1 MAVSPIIKPPGSEP
15 SAGPSLRMPKP
26 PEPTQPVGLLPSVE
40 ILRRGMLN
48 EADDPRQVDEMIA
61 QLNRLAAS
69 GMARLVQIGNTVFL
83 VSHFDQRG
91 QPLPPA
97 TAQVHVYTVENL
109 AALAQ
114 RFTAV
119 VNTFRQLGYKQLNTF
134 VLDPGMLRVL
144 QSVQRSTGVQA
155 QVKQDM
161 RMIGDE
167 MTPVYDIQ
175 VRL

>member
-1 MAVSPIIKPPGSEP
+1 
-15 SAGPSLRMPKP
+15 MPKP
-26 PEPTQPVGLLPSVE
+26 QQPAEPAGQMAPME
-40 ILRRGMLN
+40 ILRRGMMQ
-48 EADDPRQVDEMIA
+48 EADDPQQVNQMVANLD
-61 QLNRLAAS
+61 RLAKA

-114 RFTAV
+114 RFAAV
-119 VNTFRQLGYKQLNTF
+119 VNTFRQLGYKQIRTF

-161 RMIGDE
+161 RLIGNE

-175 VRL
+175 VAL